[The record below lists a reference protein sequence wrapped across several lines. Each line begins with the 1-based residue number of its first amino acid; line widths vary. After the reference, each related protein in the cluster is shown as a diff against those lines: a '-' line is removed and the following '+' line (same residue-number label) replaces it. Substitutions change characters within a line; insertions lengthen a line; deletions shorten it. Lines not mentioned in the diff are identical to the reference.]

1 MFSTTPHVSAYY
13 VLVVLK
19 KKKKKKKTKQNRKP
33 EVQLLITASSVL
45 QIQQ

>member
-19 KKKKKKKTKQNRKP
+19 NKKKKKTKQNRKP